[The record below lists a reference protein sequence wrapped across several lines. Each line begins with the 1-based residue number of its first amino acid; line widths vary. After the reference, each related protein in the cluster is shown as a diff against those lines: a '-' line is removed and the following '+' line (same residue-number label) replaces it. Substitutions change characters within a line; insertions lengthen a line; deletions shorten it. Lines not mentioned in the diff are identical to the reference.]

1 MIFEGVND
9 IGTAN
14 VDLDTQKL
22 IGDRIISAYQQFA
35 TRLEAFEITLFAA
48 TITPFSAP
56 ANFTGQPYS
65 NPERERTRQRVN
77 KWIRESRLILEWGW
91 RIVLTGL

>member
-1 MIFEGVND
+1 MVFEGVND

-14 VDLDTQKL
+14 VDSASQKS
-22 IGDRIISAYQQFA
+22 IGDRIISGYEQFA
-35 TRLEAFEITLFAA
+35 RRLEAFEITLFAG

-65 NPERERTRQRVN
+65 DPERERTRQRVN
-77 KWIRESRLILEWGW
+77 KWIRESMLIS
-91 RIVLTGL
+91 